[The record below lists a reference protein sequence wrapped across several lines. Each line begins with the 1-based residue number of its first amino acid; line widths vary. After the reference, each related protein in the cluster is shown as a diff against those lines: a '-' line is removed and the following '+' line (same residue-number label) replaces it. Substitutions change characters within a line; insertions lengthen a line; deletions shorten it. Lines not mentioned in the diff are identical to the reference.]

1 MAEAKK
7 KPGRPPGSKN
17 KNSGTGSKSGSKSS
31 ASSGTKSKAK
41 EKVEQIQAKKK
52 ADRRVMDEIWAII
65 AIAIGVFLIVATFT
79 EGAGEFGAIIGDGLK
94 GILGHIAYAFPF
106 YIILYG
112 ILLFAKKT
120 VHISLKSMVLVFVL
134 LAMLTIMNSVRF
146 IGASDLELSWDVMK
160 TYYASGVSLENGGF
174 VGMVLSALLIKWF
187 GKAGCWIFAVVMV
200 LITGLLLIN
209 TPVSRFISKIFEK
222 MEERKLMKEHA
233 HLDYMSE
240 DEQGIQV
247 AMNEMKV
254 KPAKKPILEKKVT
267 VINSSVLEEKKSG
280 TSQPSPTGT
289 AGQNSPSTGLPE
301 QPALIVNGM
310 NVVSDSEPQTETAA
324 EPVPESQPELPKRT
338 YIPPSQV
345 EPLTPEKKNSILKYM
360 NDDSLFGRKTSGNGS
375 LGLEDKVDYGE
386 GYGLDGRTSRS
397 SGTVGLGGENIPL
410 GFGIPA
416 NSDKVQ
422 KSSAETKEFVISPDQ
437 EPAVPLKDGFVKDS
451 FTGSIQMEMPEAAK
465 PVNPVSGSNSFVNR
479 AGEKVDPNA
488 PKSMSSQSAAG
499 TPAAELQ
506 KVMSNKEAREAM
518 LTAEELEAAAKPVK
532 VYEMPPIDLL
542 TRSAAA
548 AKTNSK
554 SLQAKAMKLE
564 ETLKNFHVDA
574 RVVQVTQGPTVTR
587 YEVQPAV
594 GVKVSSIVRLSD
606 DIALN
611 LEARSI
617 RIEAPIPGK
626 AAVGIEVENDSIT
639 MVKLRDI
646 IDSNEFKNA
655 KSKIT
660 FAVGKDISGNN
671 IVADLKSMP
680 HLLIAGSTGSGK
692 SVCINSIILSLL
704 YKANPDEVKLILVD
718 PKVVEL
724 GNYNGIPHLLIPVV
738 TDPSKA
744 AAALNWAVAEMTDRY
759 KKFAENGVRDL
770 ESYNEAMRADGEE
783 DKVMPQVVIIID
795 ELADLMMTAPSQ
807 IEESIGRL
815 AQMAR
820 AAGMHLIIATQ
831 RPSVDVIT
839 GTIKSNIGS
848 RIAFAVSSQIDSR
861 TILDMQGAEK
871 LVGKGDMLFN
881 PMGMGKPIRVQG
893 TYVSDGEVNDVI
905 QFVKSQVE
913 GGGVNYNADVLTR
926 IERSNA
932 NDAAEET
939 DDLLPEAI
947 DLVVRSGQAS
957 VSMLQR
963 RFRIGYNRA
972 ARIVDMMEA
981 RGIIGPQDGSRP
993 RQVLMTEAELEAME
1007 NDTADI

>member
-17 KNSGTGSKSGSKSS
+17 KNTKTESKTTGKSSGSSGSKS
-31 ASSGTKSKAK
+31 KAK
-41 EKVEQIQAKKK
+41 AKVEQIQAKKK

-65 AIAIGVFLIVATFT
+65 AIAIGVFLIVATYT
-79 EGAGEFGAIIGDGLK
+79 DGAGEFGAIIGRGLK
-94 GILGHIAYAFPF
+94 GILGHIAFIFPF

-112 ILLFAKKT
+112 VLLFAKKT
-120 VHISLKSMVLVFVL
+120 VHISFKSIALVFTL
-134 LAMLTIMNSVRF
+134 LAMFTIINSTRF
-146 IGASDLELSWDVMK
+146 IGAADLELSWSVIK
-160 TYYASGVSLENGGF
+160 TYYASGVAQESGGF
-174 VGMVLSALLIKWF
+174 IGMVCAAFLTKWF
-187 GKAGCWIFAVVMV
+187 GRPGCWIFSIVMI
-200 LITGLLLIN
+200 LISGLLLIN
-209 TPVSRFISKIFEK
+209 TPVSRFISKIGEK
-222 MEERKLMKEHA
+222 MEERRLMKEHA

-240 DEQGIQV
+240 DEQGVQL
-247 AMNEMKV
+247 AMNEV
-254 KPAKKPILEKKVT
+254 HHKPSKKPVPEKKVT
-267 VINSSVLEEKKSG
+267 VLSSSALEERKKGGAQSALSAP
-280 TSQPSPTGT
+280 SQ
-289 AGQNSPSTGLPE
+289 QNMQVQGLPE
-301 QPALIVNGM
+301 LPPLVVNGM
-310 NVVSDSEPQTETAA
+310 NVVIDTQEDEYTEQDA
-324 EPVPESQPELPKRT
+324 PKRT
-338 YIPPSQV
+338 YTPPSQV
-345 EPLTPEKKNSILKYM
+345 EPLSPEKKNSILKFM
-360 NDDSLFGRKTSGNGS
+360 NDDSLFGRKNAGSGS
-375 LGLEDKVDYGE
+375 MGLEDRVDYGE
-386 GYGLDGRTSRS
+386 GFGLDGRPVQSRS
-397 SGTVGLGGENIPL
+397 GAMGLGSEASSGIPV

-416 NSDKVQ
+416 SAPAAVSDVSAAPSAG
-422 KSSAETKEFVISPDQ
+422 SSSRESA
-437 EPAVPLKDGFVKDS
+437 
-451 FTGSIQMEMPEAAK
+451 
-465 PVNPVSGSNSFVNR
+465 NSFVNR

-488 PKSMSSQSAAG
+488 PG
-499 TPAAELQ
+499 TPAAEVQ
-506 KVMSNKEAREAM
+506 KVISNKEAREAM
-518 LTAEELEAAAKPVK
+518 LTEEELEAAAKPVK
-532 VYEMPPIDLL
+532 VYEKPPIHLL
-542 TRSAAA
+542 TKSAGGAR
-548 AKTNSK
+548 TNS
-554 SLQAKAMKLE
+554 SALQAKALKLE
-564 ETLKNFHVDA
+564 ETLRNFHVDA

-626 AAVGIEVENDSIT
+626 AAVGIEVENEAIS

-646 IDSNEFKNA
+646 IESKEFKNA

-744 AAALNWAVAEMTDRY
+744 AAALNWAVAEMNDRY
-759 KKFAENGVRDL
+759 KKFADSGVRDL
-770 ESYNEAMRADGEE
+770 ESYNESVRAEGEA
-783 DKVMPQVVIIID
+783 DKVLPQVVIIID

-807 IEESIGRL
+807 IEDSIGRL

-820 AAGMHLIIATQ
+820 AAGMHLILATQ

-881 PMGMGKPIRVQG
+881 PMGMGKPVRVQG
-893 TYVSDGEVNDVI
+893 TFVSDAEVNDVI
-905 QFVKSQVE
+905 QFVKGQVE
-913 GGGVNYNADVLTR
+913 GTGVNYNAEVLTK
-926 IERSNA
+926 IERSNTG
-932 NDAAEET
+932 DAAEET

-993 RQVLMTEAELEAME
+993 RQVLMTEAELDALE